1 MCDWGSTEYYQQ
13 CGLAHGPPPE
23 LWYPGRAL
31 TSHTQTHT
39 HPPLP
44 CLSALNSSFSH
55 RSPNRH
61 IAQPPRTEQHHT
73 VTSAMLRSLTRL
85 GGMSSS
91 RIHLQQPALAR
102 ISIASFHMGSR
113 PNAVSVST
121 STATSPSTPLPPP
134 MAASIPKPDISTSL
148 PSTKANTAAPGTDAG
163 PVSGASSG
171 QVEEEIQDDTES
183 AASTFAEFTPVSPD
197 QARSLTQNPILSQ
210 LVNTIMKDGKKAR
223 AQRFV
228 ADALLEIRSRTQS
241 DPYHVILDALEL
253 ASPILKLT
261 AIKKGSKVL
270 QVPTPMTERQRR
282 RKAIVWILE
291 ASDKRKGE
299 KLFKDRLASEFLAVV
314 NGNSGALVKKNQ
326 LHKMALA
333 NRANASLKY

>member
-1 MCDWGSTEYYQQ
+1 
-13 CGLAHGPPPE
+13 
-23 LWYPGRAL
+23 
-31 TSHTQTHT
+31 
-39 HPPLP
+39 
-44 CLSALNSSFSH
+44 
-55 RSPNRH
+55 
-61 IAQPPRTEQHHT
+61 
-73 VTSAMLRSLTRL
+73 MLRSLTRL
-85 GGMSSS
+85 GGMSAP
-91 RIHLQQPALAR
+91 RIGLQQLAVTR
-102 ISIASFHMGSR
+102 ISLASFHMGSR

-134 MAASIPKPDISTSL
+134 MAASIPKPDISTPL
-148 PSTKANTAAPGTDAG
+148 PSTTVSAPGTNAG
-163 PVSGASSG
+163 TVTGASSG
-171 QVEEEIQDDTES
+171 QVEEKDVETQDDVES
-183 AASTFAEFTPVSPD
+183 AASTFAEFTPVSPE
-197 QARSLTQNPILSQ
+197 QARSLIQNPILSQ

>member
-1 MCDWGSTEYYQQ
+1 
-13 CGLAHGPPPE
+13 
-23 LWYPGRAL
+23 
-31 TSHTQTHT
+31 
-39 HPPLP
+39 
-44 CLSALNSSFSH
+44 
-55 RSPNRH
+55 
-61 IAQPPRTEQHHT
+61 
-73 VTSAMLRSLTRL
+73 MLRSLARF
-85 GGMSSS
+85 GGMS
-91 RIHLQQPALAR
+91 AAR
-102 ISIASFHMGSR
+102 IASRQPVVARLAVASFHIGSR
-113 PNAVSVST
+113 PNAVAVS
-121 STATSPSTPLPPP
+121 STTAASPSTPLPPP
-134 MAASIPKPDISTSL
+134 MAPSVPAS
-148 PSTKANTAAPGTDAG
+148 PSSATTNNNNSNTTTAQGTDAG
-163 PVSGASSG
+163 ASATATTSG
-171 QVEEEIQDDTES
+171 QADNEDETQDYEES
-183 AASTFAEFTPVSPD
+183 VAAFAEFTPVSPE
-197 QARSLTQNPILSQ
+197 QARSLTENPILSQ
-210 LVNTIMKDGKKAR
+210 LVNTIMKDGMKAR

-241 DPYHVILDALEL
+241 DPYHVVLDALEL

>member
-1 MCDWGSTEYYQQ
+1 M
-13 CGLAHGPPPE
+13 
-23 LWYPGRAL
+23 
-31 TSHTQTHT
+31 
-39 HPPLP
+39 
-44 CLSALNSSFSH
+44 F
-55 RSPNRH
+55 
-61 IAQPPRTEQHHT
+61 
-73 VTSAMLRSLTRL
+73 RSLTRL
-85 GGMSSS
+85 GGMSAS

-102 ISIASFHMGSR
+102 ISLASFHMGSR

-134 MAASIPKPDISTSL
+134 MAASTPKTDISSPL
-148 PSTKANTAAPGTDAG
+148 PSTTVNTAAPGTDAG
-163 PVSGASSG
+163 PVTGASSG
-171 QVEEEIQDDTES
+171 HVEEEKEENQDDTES

>member
-1 MCDWGSTEYYQQ
+1 
-13 CGLAHGPPPE
+13 
-23 LWYPGRAL
+23 
-31 TSHTQTHT
+31 
-39 HPPLP
+39 
-44 CLSALNSSFSH
+44 
-55 RSPNRH
+55 
-61 IAQPPRTEQHHT
+61 
-73 VTSAMLRSLTRL
+73 MLRSLTRL
-85 GGMSSS
+85 SGMSAAGIWKQPVVS
-91 RIHLQQPALAR
+91 RIAV
-102 ISIASFHMGSR
+102 ASFHMGSH
-113 PNAVSVST
+113 PNAVSVSS

-134 MAASIPKPDISTSL
+134 MAAVSTPKPSTVT
-148 PSTKANTAAPGTDAG
+148 STPTSNITDATAQATDSV
-163 PVSGASSG
+163 PVTGEPAAAAE
-171 QVEEEIQDDTES
+171 QEQDNAEN
-183 AASTFAEFTPVSPD
+183 AASGFAEFTPVSPE
-197 QARSLTQNPILSQ
+197 QARSLTDNPILSQ

-299 KLFKDRLASEFLAVV
+299 KLFKDRLATEFLAVV

>member
-1 MCDWGSTEYYQQ
+1 
-13 CGLAHGPPPE
+13 
-23 LWYPGRAL
+23 
-31 TSHTQTHT
+31 
-39 HPPLP
+39 
-44 CLSALNSSFSH
+44 
-55 RSPNRH
+55 
-61 IAQPPRTEQHHT
+61 
-73 VTSAMLRSLTRL
+73 MLRSLTRL
-85 GGMSSS
+85 GGLSATG
-91 RIHLQQPALAR
+91 IWKQQPAVVSR
-102 ISIASFHMGSR
+102 IAIASFHMGSR

-134 MAASIPKPDISTSL
+134 MAASIPKPSTST
-148 PSTKANTAAPGTDAG
+148 PPTSNTADATAQGTNPAPVTGDAEK
-163 PVSGASSG
+163 
-171 QVEEEIQDDTES
+171 QEQEEEVS
-183 AASTFAEFTPVSPD
+183 AASSFAEFTPVSPEV
-197 QARSLTQNPILSQ
+197 ARSLTDNPILSQ

-253 ASPILKLT
+253 TSPILKLT
-261 AIKKGSKVL
+261 ALKKGSKVL

-299 KLFKDRLASEFLAVV
+299 KKFKDRLATEFLAVV

>member
-1 MCDWGSTEYYQQ
+1 
-13 CGLAHGPPPE
+13 
-23 LWYPGRAL
+23 
-31 TSHTQTHT
+31 
-39 HPPLP
+39 
-44 CLSALNSSFSH
+44 
-55 RSPNRH
+55 
-61 IAQPPRTEQHHT
+61 
-73 VTSAMLRSLTRL
+73 MLRSLTRL
-85 GGMSSS
+85 SGFSAS
-91 RIHLQQPALAR
+91 RIGFQQPAVAR
-102 ISIASFHMGSR
+102 ISIASFHMGTR

-134 MAASIPKPDISTSL
+134 MAASIPKSDIST
-148 PSTKANTAAPGTDAG
+148 TTANATTAQGTDAG
-163 PVSGASSG
+163 PVTGASSEQLG
-171 QVEEEIQDDTES
+171 GEEEDKNTQDDAES
-183 AASTFAEFTPVSPD
+183 AASGFAEFTPVSPE

-299 KLFKDRLASEFLAVV
+299 KQLKDRLASEFLAVV

>member
-1 MCDWGSTEYYQQ
+1 
-13 CGLAHGPPPE
+13 
-23 LWYPGRAL
+23 
-31 TSHTQTHT
+31 
-39 HPPLP
+39 
-44 CLSALNSSFSH
+44 
-55 RSPNRH
+55 
-61 IAQPPRTEQHHT
+61 
-73 VTSAMLRSLTRL
+73 MLRSLTRL
-85 GGMSSS
+85 GGMSTP
-91 RIHLQQPALAR
+91 RIRLQQPALAR

-134 MAASIPKPDISTSL
+134 MAASIPKSDISTPL
-148 PSTKANTAAPGTDAG
+148 PSTTANTAAPGTDAG
-163 PVSGASSG
+163 PVAGTSSG
-171 QVEEEIQDDTES
+171 QVEEKEEIQDDAES

-197 QARSLTQNPILSQ
+197 QARSLSQNPILSQ

>member
-1 MCDWGSTEYYQQ
+1 
-13 CGLAHGPPPE
+13 
-23 LWYPGRAL
+23 
-31 TSHTQTHT
+31 
-39 HPPLP
+39 
-44 CLSALNSSFSH
+44 
-55 RSPNRH
+55 
-61 IAQPPRTEQHHT
+61 
-73 VTSAMLRSLTRL
+73 
-85 GGMSSS
+85 
-91 RIHLQQPALAR
+91 
-102 ISIASFHMGSR
+102 
-113 PNAVSVST
+113 
-121 STATSPSTPLPPP
+121 
-134 MAASIPKPDISTSL
+134 
-148 PSTKANTAAPGTDAG
+148 
-163 PVSGASSG
+163 
-171 QVEEEIQDDTES
+171 
-183 AASTFAEFTPVSPD
+183 
-197 QARSLTQNPILSQ
+197 
-210 LVNTIMKDGKKAR
+210 MKDGKKAR

>member
-1 MCDWGSTEYYQQ
+1 
-13 CGLAHGPPPE
+13 
-23 LWYPGRAL
+23 
-31 TSHTQTHT
+31 
-39 HPPLP
+39 
-44 CLSALNSSFSH
+44 
-55 RSPNRH
+55 
-61 IAQPPRTEQHHT
+61 
-73 VTSAMLRSLTRL
+73 MLRSFSRL
-85 GGMSSS
+85 GGISAS
-91 RIHLQQPALAR
+91 RICFQQPTVAR

-113 PNAVSVST
+113 PNAVSAST

-134 MAASIPKPDISTSL
+134 MAASIPKPDTPLPPTTANATS
-148 PSTKANTAAPGTDAG
+148 AQGTDAE
-163 PVSGASSG
+163 PVTGASSG
-171 QVEEEIQDDTES
+171 QLGAEEDKNTQDDAES
-183 AASTFAEFTPVSPD
+183 AASAFAEFTPVSPE

>member
-1 MCDWGSTEYYQQ
+1 
-13 CGLAHGPPPE
+13 
-23 LWYPGRAL
+23 
-31 TSHTQTHT
+31 
-39 HPPLP
+39 
-44 CLSALNSSFSH
+44 
-55 RSPNRH
+55 
-61 IAQPPRTEQHHT
+61 
-73 VTSAMLRSLTRL
+73 
-85 GGMSSS
+85 
-91 RIHLQQPALAR
+91 
-102 ISIASFHMGSR
+102 MGTR

-134 MAASIPKPDISTSL
+134 MAASIPKTSTS
-148 PSTKANTAAPGTDAG
+148 TTTTTTDATAQG
-163 PVSGASSG
+163 TIPVPVTGTA
-171 QVEEEIQDDTES
+171 QEEQQQQQGEETQESAES
-183 AASTFAEFTPVSPD
+183 AASGFAEFTPVSPE
-197 QARSLTQNPILSQ
+197 QARSLTDNPILSQ

-253 ASPILKLT
+253 TSPILKLT
-261 AIKKGSKVL
+261 ALKKGSKVL

-299 KLFKDRLASEFLAVV
+299 KMFKDRLASEFLAVV
-314 NGNSGALVKKNQ
+314 NGNSAALVKKNQ

>member
-1 MCDWGSTEYYQQ
+1 
-13 CGLAHGPPPE
+13 
-23 LWYPGRAL
+23 
-31 TSHTQTHT
+31 
-39 HPPLP
+39 
-44 CLSALNSSFSH
+44 
-55 RSPNRH
+55 
-61 IAQPPRTEQHHT
+61 
-73 VTSAMLRSLTRL
+73 MLRSLTRL
-85 GGMSSS
+85 GGMSAS

-113 PNAVSVST
+113 PNSVSAST

-134 MAASIPKPDISTSL
+134 MGAASIPKPDISTPL
-148 PSTKANTAAPGTDAG
+148 PSTTAKTTAAPGTDAG
-163 PVSGASSG
+163 PVTGAVSGK
-171 QVEEEIQDDTES
+171 VEEEEEKNQDDAES
-183 AASTFAEFTPVSPD
+183 AASSSTFAEFTPGSPEET
-197 QARSLTQNPILSQ
+197 RSLTQNPILSQ

-241 DPYHVILDALEL
+241 DPYLVILDALEL
-253 ASPILKLT
+253 TSPILKLT

-299 KLFKDRLASEFLAVV
+299 KLFKDRLATEFLAVV

>member
-1 MCDWGSTEYYQQ
+1 
-13 CGLAHGPPPE
+13 
-23 LWYPGRAL
+23 
-31 TSHTQTHT
+31 
-39 HPPLP
+39 
-44 CLSALNSSFSH
+44 
-55 RSPNRH
+55 
-61 IAQPPRTEQHHT
+61 
-73 VTSAMLRSLTRL
+73 MLRSLTRL
-85 GGMSSS
+85 GGMSAS

-113 PNAVSVST
+113 PNSVSAST

-134 MAASIPKPDISTSL
+134 MAASIPKPDISTPLS
-148 PSTKANTAAPGTDAG
+148 STTVNTAAAAPETDAG
-163 PVSGASSG
+163 PVTGDN
-171 QVEEEIQDDTES
+171 QDDAES
-183 AASTFAEFTPVSPD
+183 AASSTFAEFTPVSPD
-197 QARSLTQNPILSQ
+197 EARSLTKNPILSQ

-253 ASPILKLT
+253 TSPILKLT

-299 KLFKDRLASEFLAVV
+299 KLFKDRLATEFLAVV

>member
-1 MCDWGSTEYYQQ
+1 
-13 CGLAHGPPPE
+13 
-23 LWYPGRAL
+23 
-31 TSHTQTHT
+31 
-39 HPPLP
+39 
-44 CLSALNSSFSH
+44 
-55 RSPNRH
+55 
-61 IAQPPRTEQHHT
+61 
-73 VTSAMLRSLTRL
+73 MLRSLARL
-85 GGMSSS
+85 GGMSTTG
-91 RIHLQQPALAR
+91 ICKQQAAVAR

-113 PNAVSVST
+113 PNAVAVST
-121 STATSPSTPLPPP
+121 RTATSPSTPLPPP
-134 MAASIPKPDISTSL
+134 MTTESVPKHATASATPSSTTTDISAPETN
-148 PSTKANTAAPGTDAG
+148 AGTAAPTTT
-163 PVSGASSG
+163 SG
-171 QVEEEIQDDTES
+171 QAAVEEDETLDREGS
-183 AASTFAEFTPVSPD
+183 SMFAEFTPVSPE

-253 ASPILKLT
+253 SSPILKLT

-299 KLFKDRLASEFLAVV
+299 KQFKDRLASEFLAVV
-314 NGNSGALVKKNQ
+314 NGNSGALAKKNQ